1 MTETPLVRVLR
12 REMERTGLSMNELS
26 KKAGKNPSVVH
37 SIISGQTLHPRT
49 DTLEG
54 LARGLGRRWSEL
66 AAMVSQEERQQQDD
80 EQLAVMNDETSDQP
94 PSGKASDQPGAGM
107 RRLVE
112 YDVQLSAGFGSV
124 AAEEAAVGEW
134 AVPRTWL
141 PRLHGRSEECV
152 VVEVVGDSMVP
163 EFHAGDRVLID
174 TANRRPTPPGYF
186 ALWDGLGTVI
196 KQVEHI
202 PHSDPPTLVIRSRN
216 PEYQTYEREAAEV
229 QIAGRVIGLMRRL

>member
-1 MTETPLVRVLR
+1 MHSLCMTGIGEALERR
-12 REMERTGLSMNELS
+12 RELLSLT
-26 KKAGKNPSVVH
+26 
-37 SIISGQTLHPRT
+37 QQ
-49 DTLEG
+49 
-54 LARGLGRRWSEL
+54 EL
-66 AAMVSQEERQQQDD
+66 AARAGVSLSALGKWERS
-80 EQLAVMNDETSDQP
+80 ERYPRKPSLERLARALNCTVADIASGRP
-94 PSGKASDQPGAGM
+94 PPDADFPPDPGAPITNGKATGARNGATAT
-107 RRLVE
+107 RKIIE

-124 AAEEAAVGEW
+124 AAEEAAIAEW

-141 PRLHGRSEECV
+141 PRLQGKNDECV
-152 VVEVVGDSMVP
+152 VVEVVGDSMAP

-202 PHSDPPTLVIRSRN
+202 PHSDPPTLRIKSRN
-216 PEYQTYEREAAEV
+216 PEYETYEREAEDV

>member
-1 MTETPLVRVLR
+1 MTDTPLVRVLR

-54 LARGLGRRWSEL
+54 LARALGRRWSEL
-66 AAMVSQEERQQQDD
+66 AAMISQEENQQQGD
-80 EQLAVMNDETSDQP
+80 EELVVMGEEP
-94 PSGKASDQPGAGM
+94 PEQSPTANASYQPGARM

-124 AAEEAAVGEW
+124 AAEEAAIAER

-141 PRLHGRSEECV
+141 PRLQGRAEECV

-186 ALWDGLGTVI
+186 ALWDGIGTVI

-202 PHSDPPTLVIRSRN
+202 PHSDPPTLLIRSRN